1 MKNFRTTEFTL
12 SSNVADAGT
21 FTVDYPTGSNDG
33 DFENAVGHYIVIN
46 GVKLTQ
52 PDDIGLSFGTSSVTV
67 TNRTGSTLYAG
78 KGLMTFMF
86 EGKGTGVDVTAEVE
100 GDTKLVTK
108 LNARIVH
115 PLFMDLGSPVAAD
128 ADGILNDA
136 SATDAAQTYD
146 STDFVATFTG
156 ALDVPRAL
164 TATGTSGSNH
174 VITVTGK
181 DEYGQ
186 PMSENLTLS
195 GTNVIAG
202 VKAFATVETIA
213 VAAGAAGDTFD
224 LGWGD
229 VLGLPMA
236 VRSATNVFREY
247 EDGTV
252 VGAYTGGIV
261 ELPWALGAAE
271 MAAGTT
277 ASYELVAPFDLVI
290 EELVVVTQVAVT
302 TGGAVTAAVA
312 TTAVDGLSVTV
323 ANASTKGTKTSDT
336 PTAGHASAVAA
347 KGARIQVIAADA
359 FGTTGAL
366 TGVLKVRPTG
376 ILDGTLVTALAK
388 DTKSTAT
395 TADVR
400 GTYDPATACD
410 GSVNFGLMVFA
421 PQPEDIGNKQYVAS

>member
-12 SSNVADAGT
+12 SSNVADAST
-21 FTVDYPTGSNDG
+21 FTVTYPTGSDDG
-33 DFENAVGHYIVIN
+33 DFENAVGHFIVIN

-52 PDDIGLSFGTSSVTV
+52 PDDIGLAFGTSSVTV
-67 TNRTGSTLYAG
+67 TNNTGSTLYAG
-78 KGLMTFMF
+78 KGLMTFMY

-100 GDTKLVTK
+100 GGTKLVTK
-108 LNARIVH
+108 LNARVVH
-115 PLFMDLGSPVAAD
+115 PLFLDLGSPVAAD
-128 ADGILNDA
+128 DNGILNDA

-156 ALDVPRAL
+156 VLDVPRAL
-164 TATGTSGSNH
+164 TATGTAGSNH

-202 VKAFATVETIA
+202 VKAFAEVQTIA

-224 LGWGD
+224 LGWSD

-247 EDGTV
+247 ENGTV

-271 MAAGTT
+271 MAAGST

-323 ANASTKGTKTSDT
+323 ADASTKGTKTSDT
-336 PTAGHASAVAA
+336 PTAGHATTVAA

-359 FGTTGAL
+359 FGTIGAL
-366 TGVLKVRPTG
+366 AGVLKVRPTG
-376 ILDGTLVTALAK
+376 VLDGTLVTALAK
-388 DTKSTAT
+388 NTKSTAT

-410 GSVNFGLMVFA
+410 GSINFGLMVYT